1 MSRSVSV
8 GFVVFVVVVSLVGV
22 PGSAAASGVHDHAA
36 SANPTTGDGAVV
48 TSVATASQSEIDSRD
63 FDTTTFEIV
72 VHENGSATWTFRH
85 EQRLDGGEDT
95 SEMVARENFREF
107 AEEFESD
114 GEDFGLYERFQ
125 DQAQAMTETG
135 ASATDREMEATN
147 FNRTAGI
154 DEQLNPV
161 GIVEMSFLWDGFA
174 ATDNGTV
181 VVGDVFQ
188 DLYITDDQSIVV
200 VADDELTFESA
211 EPEPEYVGTSLEN
224 ADSVTWSG
232 EQEFLDG
239 HPRAVLEQS
248 GSETGSAGGGGGPV
262 SGMGDDGADGP
273 PWNLLAIALVVSL
286 AAVIAVVLYRRR
298 STDTTP
304 EMTAPVD
311 SRSPDDQ
318 PIEPTADPTDSFP
331 EEELLSD
338 EDRVVNLIRDNGGR
352 MKQVNIVDETGWS
365 KSKVSM
371 LLSDMEDEGTI
382 SKLRVGRENIIS
394 LEGFEPEAT
403 KSPFD
408 E

>member
-1 MSRSVSV
+1 MSRPVSV
-8 GFVVFVVVVSLVGV
+8 GFVVLVVVVSLVGV
-22 PGSAAASGVHDHAA
+22 TGSAAAGGVHDYAA
-36 SANPTTGDGAVV
+36 STNPTTGEGAVAA
-48 TSVATASQSEIDSRD
+48 SIPTASQSDVDSRD

-85 EQRLDGGEDT
+85 EQRLDGSDDT
-95 SEMVARENFREF
+95 NEMVARENFREF
-107 AEEFESD
+107 ADGFESD
-114 GEDFGLYERFQ
+114 GDDFGLYERFR
-125 DQAQAMTETG
+125 DQAEAMTETG

-147 FNRTAGI
+147 FNRSAGI

-161 GIVEMSFLWDGFA
+161 GVVEMSFLWDGFA

-181 VVGDVFQ
+181 IVGDVFQ

-200 VADDELTFESA
+200 VADDDLTFQAA
-211 EPEPEYVGTSLEN
+211 EPEPEYVGASLEN

-232 EQEFLDG
+232 EREFLDG
-239 HPRAVLEQS
+239 HPRAVLEQPE
-248 GSETGSAGGGGGPV
+248 SETGNTGGGGPV
-262 SGMGDDGADGP
+262 SGMGDGSDDGP
-273 PWNLLAIALVVSL
+273 PWQLLVVALVVSL
-286 AAVIAVVLYRRR
+286 AAGAGVVLYRRR
-298 STDTTP
+298 SEDADREATVSSTATP
-304 EMTAPVD
+304 VESPTSSDQPVD
-311 SRSPDDQ
+311 PPDD
-318 PIEPTADPTDSFP
+318 FP
-331 EEELLSD
+331 EAELLSD
-338 EDRVVNLIRDNGGR
+338 EDRVVNLIQDNGGR
-352 MKQVNIVDETGWS
+352 MKQVNIVEETGWS